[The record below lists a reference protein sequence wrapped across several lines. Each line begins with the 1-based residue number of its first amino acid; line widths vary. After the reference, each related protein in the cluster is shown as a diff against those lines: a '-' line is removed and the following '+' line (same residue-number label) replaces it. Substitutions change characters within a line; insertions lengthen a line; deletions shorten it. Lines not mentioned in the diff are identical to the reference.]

1 MCGGWEFETVL
12 YPKGIKIYES
22 TIIFPKGVFTN
33 GEGRCINPS

>member
-22 TIIFPKGVFTN
+22 IIFPKGPFTN